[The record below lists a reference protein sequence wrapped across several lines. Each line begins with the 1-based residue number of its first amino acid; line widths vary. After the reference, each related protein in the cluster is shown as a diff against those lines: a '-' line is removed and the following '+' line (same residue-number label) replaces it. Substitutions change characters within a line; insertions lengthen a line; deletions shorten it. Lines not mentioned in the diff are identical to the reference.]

1 MDDEVLFLR
10 IVSRTSVK
18 REVLEKSNQTYLL
31 FIGRTAFPSINKA
44 MVLNPITV
52 KKNKGKET
60 KKNLSSST
68 DIKSIVKNISTKIR
82 PRWHVPV
89 VLATQ
94 ECEAG
99 GLHETWSS
107 AWVV

>member
-18 REVLEKSNQTYLL
+18 REVLEKSNQTYLIQEETGLRVL

-52 KKNKGKET
+52 KKK
-60 KKNLSSST
+60 
-68 DIKSIVKNISTKIR
+68 
-82 PRWHVPV
+82 
-89 VLATQ
+89 
-94 ECEAG
+94 
-99 GLHETWSS
+99 
-107 AWVV
+107 